1 MTAQHDQ
8 HQDTH
13 GRIRDGVDT
22 VKERANHAYDSASD
36 KARDLG
42 RQASDAIETNP
53 LGVLVGGLA
62 VGALV
67 GAVLP
72 RSAKEKELLA
82 PLGKRVGAT
91 AAAALAAAK
100 ETGRSELDNLGLSK
114 GAAKDQARGLLS
126 NVAKAAGNAGKAA
139 LDAGKQ
145 QAKQSQGQDG
155 TAA

>member
-8 HQDTH
+8 KQHDAH

-22 VKERANHAYDSASD
+22 VKERATHAYDSAAV
-36 KARDLG
+36 KARDVG

-67 GAVLP
+67 GAVIP
-72 RSAKEKELLA
+72 RTAKEKELLA
-82 PLGKRVGAT
+82 PLGKRIGAT

-100 ETGRSELDNLGLSK
+100 ETGRSELDNIGLSK
-114 GAAKDQARGLLS
+114 GAAKDQAKTLLS
-126 NVAKAAGNAGKAA
+126 NVAKAAGTAGKAA
-139 LDAGKQ
+139 LDAGKE
-145 QAKQSQGQDG
+145 QAKHAQG
-155 TAA
+155 